1 MADQVK
7 GANGS
12 VFISYSRK
20 DKAFVKKLNDA
31 LDSAGVHAWVDWEG
45 IELASDWMQTISAA
59 IQDTDA
65 LLFVVSP
72 DSLKSKICLDELE
85 IALNLNKKLIPILF
99 RVPEKRTKMHKQI
112 SATNWVYMR
121 KEDNFRETLPKLVEA
136 INTDL
141 NWVQQHTKLLGQ
153 AVEWEKKNRNSSF
166 LLNGAGL
173 EEAERWIAE
182 ASVKSNRQI
191 LPLQADY
198 ITASR
203 QGAIRRQRSLL
214 IGVSLAAVVSLA
226 AAAIAVFQF
235 FEANQQRVRAEQNE
249 ATAKANE
256 LAAMLSEQEARK
268 AQAFAEEQQ
277 RIVEQQRKVVEAQTS
292 AARAQY
298 YQSQAGKLDTS
309 TLLAIDSWQLNPS
322 IEAEDLIRSNASLM
336 PVPVAQMSQDGAIW
350 NIEWSPDYEYF
361 VTGNNTD
368 AADAVNQACVYRAS
382 NGEFV
387 YCVPHQDDVNDALFT
402 KDGKYLITASVD
414 RTVKFWGADSGEPVE
429 KLNLTFEGAVLDL
442 DVSSSV
448 LAIARED
455 NFLTLY
461 YLKIPDLKP
470 LNYEQIEGVRSVK
483 FSPNGGF
490 LAFGLQNGNVRF
502 WQSRDN
508 FFYEGPKHQK
518 SSYVVLAFSP
528 DNNWLVSGGGDSI
541 ARLTKRDGTFRHQ
554 TIHQDWVEGVAFGPD
569 PSWYVTVSDDNI
581 VRVLDTDTG
590 IEKFRM
596 SHTNFAQRVTVS
608 ADGQWIAS
616 TGYDQVVRIW
626 DSVSGSQL
634 LEIPLDSNGSAV
646 SFNQDTTR
654 IVIADEDGNISIWD
668 ISKLKTRTG
677 YIEFTEFVHE
687 ARFTPSGIHLIVN
700 TDDFNV
706 WRIPSGQVNQT
717 NDGTAGEIVLTTESL
732 TYNTAISPDSQWL
745 AVVEY
750 DSEDAKK
757 NRGTL
762 ISMDKKTKLPLE
774 HGGEVTGV
782 AFTQDSKLVATSGVD
797 GLIWFWDV
805 QTGEKQFNVNNSEKI
820 YSLAISP
827 TGQLTAAGLANK
839 IRIWNADTREQVTE
853 IQQPGDSASLAFS
866 QDGKWLATGSSEGTV
881 MLWSIEGNTF
891 TPSGS
896 TVYLNGFA
904 QMLAFSPDGPWLAGA
919 GSTSYAYL
927 WDTAT
932 MQEMA
937 RIAHGNPVTSASFS
951 LDGTQLV
958 TVSRK
963 VVRVWDIFS
972 LPLIP
977 KDQLITIACSQLV
990 SNFSQEDWTNLFG
1003 EEKYRLHCANL
1014 P

>member
-1 MADQVK
+1 MADQAQ

-45 IELASDWMQTISAA
+45 IELASDWMQTITAA

-65 LLFVVSP
+65 FLFVVSP
-72 DSLKSKICLDELE
+72 DSLKSKICTDELE

-99 RVPEKRTKMHKQI
+99 REPEKRTKMHKQI
-112 SATNWVYMR
+112 SATNWVYLR
-121 KEDNFRETLPKLVEA
+121 KEDNFRETLPKLVES

-153 AVEWEKKNRNSSF
+153 AAEWEKKNKNSSF

-173 EEAERWIAE
+173 EEAERWMAE
-182 ASVKSNRQI
+182 ASGKTNRQI
-191 LPLQADY
+191 LPLQAEY
-198 ITASR
+198 ISTSR

-235 FEANQQRVRAEQNE
+235 FEANQQRIRAEQNE
-249 ATAKANE
+249 ANARANE

-268 AQAFAEEQQ
+268 AQAFAEEQK
-277 RIVEQQRKVVEAQTS
+277 RIVEQQRQIVEAQSS
-292 AARAQY
+292 AARSQI
-298 YQSQAGKLDTS
+298 YQSRSGELDIS

-322 IEAEDLIRSNASLM
+322 PEAEDLIRSNASLL
-336 PVPVAQMSQDGAIW
+336 PVPVAQMSQEGAIW

-361 VTGNNTD
+361 AAGNNTES
-368 AADAVNQACVYRAS
+368 ADAVNQACVYRAS
-382 NGEFV
+382 NGEIV
-387 YCVPHQDDVNDALFT
+387 YCAPHQDDVNDAIFT

-414 RTVKFWGADSGEPVE
+414 RTVKFWDAVSGEPVE
-429 KLNLTFEGAVLDL
+429 NLNLTFEGSVLDL
-442 DVSSSV
+442 DVSDSV

-461 YLKIPDLKP
+461 YFNKPDLKP
-470 LNYEQIEGVRSVK
+470 FSYEQVDGVRSVK
-483 FSPNGGF
+483 FSPSGVF
-490 LAFGLQNGNVRF
+490 LAFGLQNGHVRF
-502 WQSRDN
+502 WQARDN
-508 FFYEGPKHQK
+508 FFYEGPKHLK

-554 TIHQDWVEGVAFGPD
+554 TTHQDWVEGVAFGPD
-569 PSWYVTVSDDNI
+569 PAWYVTVSDDNI

-590 IEKFRM
+590 IERFRM
-596 SHTNFAQRVTVS
+596 AHTDFVQKVAVS
-608 ADGQWIAS
+608 SDGQWIAS

-626 DSVSGSQL
+626 DSVSGSQM

-668 ISKLKTRTG
+668 ISKLKARTG

-687 ARFTPSGIHLIVN
+687 ARFTPSGTHLVVN
-700 TDDFNV
+700 ADDFNV
-706 WRIPSGQVNQT
+706 RKIPSEQVNQIQ
-717 NDGTAGEIVLTTESL
+717 NGTAGEVVLTTESL

-750 DSEDAKK
+750 DSENAKK

-762 ISMDKKTKLPLE
+762 ISMDKKTKHPLD
-774 HGGEVTGV
+774 HGGEVTRV
-782 AFTQDSKLVATSGVD
+782 AFTQDSKLAATSGVD

-805 QTGEKQFNVNNSEKI
+805 QTGKKQFNLNNSEKI
-820 YSLAISP
+820 YSMAISP

-839 IRIWNADTREQVTE
+839 IRIWDPDTQEQVAE
-853 IQQPGDSASLAFS
+853 IQQPGDNASLAFS
-866 QDGKWLATGSSEGTV
+866 EDGKWLATGSSEGTV

-891 TPSGS
+891 TQSGN
-896 TVYLNGFA
+896 TVNLNGFA
-904 QMLAFSPDGPWLAGA
+904 QMLAFSPDGRWLAGG

-937 RIAHGNPVTSASFS
+937 RIAHGNPVTSVSFS
-951 LDGTQLV
+951 LDGTQFI

-963 VVRVWDIFS
+963 VVRVWDIS
-972 LPLIP
+972 SIPLIP
-977 KDQLITIACSQLV
+977 KDQLISIACSRLV
-990 SNFSQEDWTNLFG
+990 SNFSPEDWTNLFG
-1003 EEKYRLHCANL
+1003 EEEYRLHCANL